1 MRAVWREAL
10 GGVGAHRGGHMHKS
24 SVSGKLRVGRPLVE
38 GGTPCLLFEAIQGR
52 EGAVPSWRCV
62 SWNPG
67 AERGVLAHGP
77 HGGMDR
83 WVKWVERL
91 LDGAACARA
100 VASGEPCLTE
110 LHCQVGG
117 TESWW
122 QATVV
127 PRGEGFALWLKD
139 VTEARRQEAKVREA
153 LERALERE
161 ERMGAEAAFRER
173 FIGVLGHDL
182 RNPLS
187 AVMVSVRALCRQGS
201 LTGFQQEMGQRI
213 EASAGRMSKM
223 ISDILD
229 LTRARQSGG
238 IPLLVTPMRLSALC
252 QQVVGEL
259 SAAAPDRCILYDE
272 QGPGDGVWDSER
284 LAQVLSNLVSN
295 ALEHGGEEVPVI
307 VRSYPHGDLQ
317 ALEVHNPGAPIP
329 PERLAT
335 LFEPFQQGGARAGEG
350 RKRRGL
356 GLGLYIVKELVQAHG
371 GQVSV
376 QSTGEGTTFT
386 VLLPRDSRQAL
397 AVNHSQQEKPLRMEE
412 RGLGIR

>member
-1 MRAVWREAL
+1 
-10 GGVGAHRGGHMHKS
+10 MHKS
-24 SVSGKLRVGRPLVE
+24 SVSGKLRVGSQLVE
-38 GGTPCLLFEAIQGR
+38 GGTPCLLFEAVRGR
-52 EGAVPSWRCV
+52 EGATKSWRCV
-62 SWNPG
+62 SWNPS
-67 AERGVLAHGP
+67 AERGVLAHEA

-91 LDGAACARA
+91 LDVAACSH
-100 VASGEPCLTE
+100 VVESGEPSLTE
-110 LHCQVGG
+110 LHCQLGG

-122 QATVV
+122 QATAV

-139 VTEARRQEAKVREA
+139 VTEARRKDSKVREA

-161 ERMGAEAAFRER
+161 ERMVAEAEFRER

-187 AVMVSVRALCRQGS
+187 AVMVSAKALCRQDS
-201 LTGFQQEMGQRI
+201 LTRFQQELGQRI
-213 EASAGRMSKM
+213 ESSAGRMSKM

-238 IPLLVTPMRLSALC
+238 IPLFVMPMQLSTLC

-259 SAAAPDRCILYDE
+259 SAAAPERCILYDE
-272 QGPGDGVWDSER
+272 QGSSDGVWDSER

-307 VRSYPHGDLQ
+307 VRSYPHGDMQ
-317 ALEVHNPGAPIP
+317 ALEVHNPGSPIP
-329 PERLAT
+329 GDRLAT
-335 LFEPFQQGGARAGEG
+335 LFEPFQQGCTRAGDG

-376 QSTGEGTTFT
+376 HSTEEGTTFT

-397 AVNHSQQEKPLRMEE
+397 AVNHAQQEKLLGMEE
-412 RGLGIR
+412 EETAVR